1 MKSGLLTGSFNPE
14 NYNSKF
20 VTVKASYLIRDKVV
34 YLILEVKI
42 TLIIKVTKESGRD
55 FAA

>member
-1 MKSGLLTGSFNPE
+1 VKSGLLTGSFNPE